1 SIHPAFQT
9 PSIAIAGVTVATLAG
24 LVLGDSLLVPVT
36 EVGSMAC
43 ACGWFAACISF
54 FLVETRPGARLIA
67 AIGAVVALL
76 LVAMK
81 VIPKFPGHFSL
92 AEWMALVIWLLIGIA
107 MHLSRPR
114 GASKVS

>member
-1 SIHPAFQT
+1 M
-9 PSIAIAGVTVATLAG
+9 AIIGVTIATLAG

-43 ACGWFAACISF
+43 ASGWFAASISL
-54 FLVETRPGARLIA
+54 FLVDSRPGARLIA

-81 VIPKFPGHFSL
+81 VIPRFPGHFSP
-92 AEWMALVIWLLIGIA
+92 AEWMALAIWLLIGTL
-107 MHLSRPR
+107 MHLTSSGRTTK
-114 GASKVS
+114 AS